1 MSTIP
6 EQLSTNFSNSSGK
19 PDSNLSNDSNNLGGI
34 PANEYA
40 TKEWVKEYH
49 DGKEENLKRYI
60 DDFYN
65 IEKNTIEMVKIWQFY
80 LTYSISLDIESISSK
95 EIEAFFGDNIYNYFE
110 NTRRR

>member
-40 TKEWVKEYH
+40 TKENAADMYRILS
-49 DGKEENLKRYI
+49 D
-60 DDFYN
+60 
-65 IEKNTIEMVKIWQFY
+65 Q
-80 LTYSISLDIESISSK
+80 
-95 EIEAFFGDNIYNYFE
+95 
-110 NTRRR
+110 